1 MEELLIKF
9 VNAVVNPIL
18 RVAMMVA
25 LVLFVYGVFIFIKG
39 ADKPDVRTTGQK
51 HMISGLIGLAIMIS
65 VFTIVRMIIGTIG
78 ADTPD
83 IIRF

>member
-1 MEELLIKF
+1 MDQLLVNF
-9 VNAVVNPIL
+9 VNVVVNPIL
-18 RVAMMVA
+18 RVAMAVA

-39 ADKPDVRTTGQK
+39 ADQPDVRTTGQK
-51 HMISGLIGLAIMIS
+51 HMLSGLIGLAIMVS